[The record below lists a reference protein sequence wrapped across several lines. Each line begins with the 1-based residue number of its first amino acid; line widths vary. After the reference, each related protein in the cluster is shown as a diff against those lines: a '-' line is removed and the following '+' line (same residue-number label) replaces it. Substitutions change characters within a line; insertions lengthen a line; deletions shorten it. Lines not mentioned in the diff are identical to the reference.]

1 MWLRGTDMPTL
12 ASWRNGGFDRPAIPE
27 TAPGKGPWLQTLAVL
42 AEGAAALLESSPRL
56 G

>member
-1 MWLRGTDMPTL
+1 MDMPAL
-12 ASWRNGGFDRPAIPE
+12 AGWRNGDFDCAATSE
-27 TAPGKGPWLQTLAVL
+27 TAPGEGLWLQTLAVC